1 MLTQGLVLMAIGMGV
16 VFIFLILMIWI
27 MNIMAALMKPLAKLI
42 PEPEEKQVVKVKKV
56 AVAEDGLEEVA
67 VAVAAVNSF
76 TK

>member
-1 MLTQGLVLMAIGMGV
+1 MLTQGLVLMVIGMSV
-16 VFIFLILMIWI
+16 VFVFLVVMILA

-56 AVAEDGLEEVA
+56 AGDGLEEIA
-67 VAVAAVNSF
+67 VAVAAVSSF